1 MTRGTVLIAKDGR
14 LCVLADAYDDSLL
27 FFSAHV
33 ETRFRAFS
41 GMPLVDYNGVNRSR
55 TYKHLEGN
63 AKMIGQSKRRIISL
77 GWFERRRIM
86 DLLAMTFEQADGDL
100 KPSPKFQFYAAE
112 LTKSNGR
119 AIRATEVGDEDCQYK
134 PSWPPEYRPYR
145 PPQHRLLDVG
155 DELFQLAVEQYKS
168 FEQVYSGLPTR
179 PKRQTIY
186 EISLAS
192 RRLERMT
199 RDLVPWSEESD
210 ASLSSEE
217 SDSSLPSPKK
227 RKRTATEPSTA
238 SPDKRRGKSPPP
250 EREVSTDC
258 GIRKRLP
265 LKTKQTTKLAGIAV
279 FSAKQALLFKPS
291 NEEDQDDEETL
302 PASKLEDEAEPEPEP
317 QFRTPA
323 QREGA
328 GVARIAT
335 TPVGDASSVV
345 RSAEESEDM
354 DEEDID
360 LEMRNVELE
369 QRKVR
374 LHQMRRALEK
384 KMKKRREE
392 G

>member
-86 DLLAMTFEQADGDL
+86 DLLAMTFERTDGDL

-186 EISLAS
+186 EISLA
-192 RRLERMT
+192 
-199 RDLVPWSEESD
+199 EESD

-217 SDSSLPSPKK
+217 SDSSLSSPKN

-238 SPDKRRGKSPPP
+238 SRDKRRGKSPPP

-302 PASKLEDEAEPEPEP
+302 PASRLEDEAEPEP
-317 QFRTPA
+317 QFRTPV

-328 GVARIAT
+328 GVARIAI
-335 TPVGDASSVV
+335 TPVGDASPVV

-392 G
+392 GQGT